1 MAPMLF
7 SNHCRRRRRLKL
19 LLLLCAWLPLS
30 VNAAIIP
37 LFANLDGAQEVP
49 PRDTAG
55 FGHADLLL
63 NDETNELSWI
73 ITFQG
78 MVTPVVGAHF
88 HEAPAGVN
96 GPIVIPIG
104 DLESPSIG
112 AATVTDGFEAALL
125 AGNVYIN
132 IHTELFP
139 GGEIRGQVLAV
150 PLPST
155 VALLGLSLVALGV
168 FSTRRRSPS

>member
-1 MAPMLF
+1 MGR
-7 SNHCRRRRRLKL
+7 HLKL

-63 NDETNELSWI
+63 SVDTNELSWN

-78 MVTPVVGAHF
+78 LVTPVVGAHF
-88 HEAPAGVN
+88 HEAPAGLN

-112 AATVTDGFEAALL
+112 SAIITDAFEAALL

-132 IHTELFP
+132 IHTEQFP
-139 GGEIRGQVLAV
+139 GGEIRGQVLLV
-150 PLPST
+150 PVPST
-155 VALLGLSLVALGV
+155 VALLGLSLVGLAL
-168 FSTRRRSPS
+168 FSTRRRSPR